1 MTECLT
7 IPLRGVRVHNLQS
20 IDVDVPLGKLTV
32 VTGVSGAGK
41 SSLVFDTLY
50 AEAQRRYLQ
59 GFSPYIRQFLERFD
73 KPDAEFIG
81 DLPPAIAV
89 SQRNISRNPLTT
101 VGTLTEIIDYLG
113 VLFARRG
120 VTICDQCGQTV
131 KAHGPSDVV
140 AAVATLPQGSP
151 VSIAFPSKPDS
162 DGDMSDWAAE
172 LQSQGFVRAQVGNAV
187 VHLGKQD
194 LPSVGPQEKL
204 WVLVDRLEA
213 GKSTSQRLQD
223 SIETSFARGHGRL
236 ALLTNQ
242 GEILFD
248 RRLVCPRCD
257 IPYSEPQAR
266 LFRFNGPLGACA
278 TCHGTGLEPKSDGLC
293 AACHGGRFNVQ
304 ALSVRLDGHTIAEL
318 CHGSLEELDGFVKKL
333 SRLYVGA
340 DSGSHADDGVVL
352 DQLRRRLEF
361 LIAVELG
368 YLSLDRAASALS
380 TGEARRVRL
389 TTALAST
396 MVQALF
402 LFEEP
407 TAGLHPRDIGKVL
420 DQLRA
425 LRDAGNTVILVE
437 HSLEV
442 VRAADYVIDLGP
454 GAGEEGGRQLYQGS
468 PEGLA
473 GCAESV
479 TAEFLRGE
487 DTIPVPVRR
496 RSLTHGRLSL
506 SGANAHNL
514 RNLTVDFPLGVLC
527 VVTGISGAG
536 KSSLV
541 EDSLYPALMRS
552 KNKKAKGET
561 GSACEIMGAS
571 QVADVLLMNQEPL
584 PRSSRSNP
592 ATYLKIFD
600 DIREVFAD
608 TSEAR
613 IHNFGPG
620 AFSFNQPGGRCEVCE
635 GQGVQTVDMR
645 FLADVTMTCPEC
657 QGARFK
663 REILN
668 VKVRSLSIAEVL
680 DLTVREAFRFFRAQR
695 KIEQRLKFL
704 LDVGLDYLRL
714 GQPMDTLSGG
724 ECQRL
729 KLAGH
734 IASSRKPRCLF
745 ILLEPTNGLHLA
757 DVQQLLACF
766 QRLLESGH
774 SLLVVEHHLDIIK
787 CADYVIDLGPGAG
800 QAGGRLVATGT
811 PEEIAQVEES
821 HTGQCLRKV
830 LVIQG
835 TGVRSE
841 E

>member
-1 MTECLT
+1 MTECPA

-20 IDVDVPLGKLTV
+20 IDVNVPLAKLTV

-59 GFSPYIRQFLERFD
+59 GFSPYVRQFLERFD

-89 SQRNISRNPLTT
+89 NRRYGSRNSLAT

-113 VLFARRG
+113 LLFARRG
-120 VTICDQCGQTV
+120 VTTCRQCSQPV
-131 KAHGPSDVV
+131 KAHEPADVV
-140 AAVATLPQGSP
+140 AAVIALPEGCP
-151 VSIAFPSKPDS
+151 VTIAFPSRPENDNDLAS
-162 DGDMSDWAAE
+162 WAAE
-172 LQSQGFVRAQVGNAV
+172 LQGQGFVRVQIGDSVLR
-187 VHLGKQD
+187 LGEQD
-194 LPSVGPQEKL
+194 LPNVGPQEKL

-213 GKSTSQRLQD
+213 GKITSQRLMD
-223 SIETSFARGHGRL
+223 SIETAFGRGQGRL
-236 ALLTNQ
+236 ALLTGR
-242 GEILFD
+242 GEMMFD

-257 IPYSEPQAR
+257 IPYPEPQAR
-266 LFRFNGPLGACA
+266 LFHFNDPLGACGD
-278 TCHGTGLEPKSDGLC
+278 CHGIGLRPKSDQPC
-293 AACHGGRFNVQ
+293 AVCHGSRFNDQ
-304 ALSVRLDGHTIAEL
+304 ALSVPLAGHTIEEL
-318 CHGSLEELDGFVKKL
+318 CRRSLVELDGFIKRLPQL
-333 SRLYVGA
+333 SSGT
-340 DSGSHADDGVVL
+340 DSPSHADDGLVL
-352 DQLRRRLEF
+352 EQLRRRLEF

-368 YLSLDRAASALS
+368 YLSLDRAAATLS

-396 MVQALF
+396 LVQALY

-407 TAGLHPRDIGKVL
+407 TAGLHPRDIGKVI

-425 LRDAGNTVILVE
+425 LRDAGNTVVLIE
-437 HSLEV
+437 HNLEV

-454 GAGEEGGRQLYQGS
+454 GAGEEGGRLLYQGA
-468 PEGLA
+468 PVGLA
-473 GCAESV
+473 ACAESV
-479 TAEFLRGE
+479 TADFLRAE
-487 DTIPVPVRR
+487 DAIPVPAKR

-506 SGANAHNL
+506 TGANAHNL

-527 VVTGISGAG
+527 VVTGVSGAG

-541 EDSLYPALMRS
+541 EDSLYPALLRS
-552 KNKKAKGET
+552 KNKKTLAEAGPVAEV
-561 GSACEIMGAS
+561 AGAG
-571 QVADVLLMNQEPL
+571 QIADVLLMDQGPL

-592 ATYLKIFD
+592 ATYLKISD

-620 AFSFNQPGGRCEVCE
+620 AFSFNQPGGRCEACE
-635 GQGVQTVDMR
+635 GQGALTVDMR

-663 REILN
+663 KEILN

-680 DLTVREAFRFFRAQR
+680 NLTVREAFRFFRAQR
-695 KIEQRLKFL
+695 NIEKRLKYL

-734 IASSRKPRCLF
+734 LASSRKPRCLF

-766 QRLLESGH
+766 QRLLETGH
-774 SLLVVEHHLDIIK
+774 SLLVVEHHLDVIK

-800 QAGGRLVATGT
+800 AAGGCLVAAGT
-811 PEEIAQVEES
+811 PEEIARVAES

-830 LVIQG
+830 LVIQ
-835 TGVRSE
+835 E
-841 E
+841 